1 MQIRSGPINVL
12 IVIHFP
18 SIGLGF
24 SCKRLVFSA
33 MIGFFSVIVVCRSCT
48 AKIRRA
54 SLKLLI

>member
-12 IVIHFP
+12 IAIHFP

-33 MIGFFSVIVVCRSCT
+33 SIGFLV
-48 AKIRRA
+48 
-54 SLKLLI
+54 